1 METKTK
7 IMWMKV
13 FMIFYIFC
21 GVVGFYAALKTENI
35 LVFVIFIVI
44 ILILSIPGLYFAAR
58 IDAQPWTLKVEPLI
72 KTLNVSSFEDF
83 KNRLFQE
90 AEQEGFGDVQTVV
103 SDNNIETV
111 LAFKCE
117 KRELTILQTFW
128 TDAFDEDTLRKMT
141 DLFWEV
147 TEKKI
152 GEGKIQKYDVQLI
165 QCICIRQLNEQADE
179 FVHRNLLQNMGQY
192 QSLSVITFDE
202 RRIYICQTNYKSF
215 DKRFRKVEA
224 LLLKILYNLLA

>member
-1 METKTK
+1 
-7 IMWMKV
+7 
-13 FMIFYIFC
+13 MIFYIFC

-58 IDAQPWTLKVEPLI
+58 IDAQPWTLKVEPSI

-128 TDAFDEDTLRKMT
+128 THA
-141 DLFWEV
+141 
-147 TEKKI
+147 
-152 GEGKIQKYDVQLI
+152 
-165 QCICIRQLNEQADE
+165 
-179 FVHRNLLQNMGQY
+179 
-192 QSLSVITFDE
+192 FDE

-215 DKRFRKVEA
+215 DKRFREVEA
-224 LLLKILYNLLA
+224 LLLKILNNLLA